1 MEILTNMA
9 QYVKPRGTIIY
20 STCSLEREENWN
32 VVESFLKLNN
42 NFNLKSGKNFVPKS
56 WLNANHCLQ
65 TFPPLD
71 KVDGMFAANLRK
83 K

>member
-42 NFNLKSGKNFVPKS
+42 NFNLKSGKNFVPKP
-56 WLNANHCLQ
+56 WLNSNQCLE
-65 TFPPLD
+65 TFPPRD
-71 KVDGMFAANLRK
+71 KVDGMFASNLRK